1 MILGSENVSGDP
13 YQNGDTV
20 TFRTAPKA
28 VGKNSENMSS
38 RLNRKVYELFFT
50 GVLNYAKYKHAI

>member
-28 VGKNSENMSS
+28 VGKNTDMNLEIYNFSIM
-38 RLNRKVYELFFT
+38 
-50 GVLNYAKYKHAI
+50 